1 MKMTQHGV
9 SISTG
14 VLGRVTMKEYAFL
27 PCIWFLD
34 EWVDVS
40 TATIF
45 RGGGDTALR
54 LHIET
59 ILPETESVM
68 QDSPCPSWFFLG
80 DSHNHLAV
88 IAGRFPIVIS
98 PALELDRDIKLWRV
112 DSFRTV
118 RTEVTRNTK
127 LCGLSLANKNSCHAF
142 ERRCWLRPVT
152 SDELAIIP
160 LNKAFW

>member
-1 MKMTQHGV
+1 MTQHGV

-14 VLGRVTMKEYAFL
+14 VPDGRGIIEEYAFR
-27 PCIWFLD
+27 PCIWFFD

-40 TATIF
+40 TAIIF
-45 RGGGDTALR
+45 RVAGNTAPR

-59 ILPETESVM
+59 ILPESV

-88 IAGRFPIVIS
+88 IASRFPIVIS

-112 DSFRTV
+112 DSFGTV
-118 RTEVTRNTK
+118 LTEVTRNTK
-127 LCGLSLANKNSCHAF
+127 ECGLSLTNKNACHAF
-142 ERRCWLRPVT
+142 ERSCWLRPVT

>member
-1 MKMTQHGV
+1 MQMEQYGV

-14 VLGRVTMKEYAFL
+14 VRERVHKEAYTFL

-45 RGGGDTALR
+45 RGEGDTAL
-54 LHIET
+54 HIHVET
-59 ILPETESVM
+59 VLPESVM

-80 DSHNHLAV
+80 REYNRLAV

-112 DSFRTV
+112 DSFGTV
-118 RTEVTRNTK
+118 LTEVTRNTK
-127 LCGLSLANKNSCHAF
+127 ECGLSLTNKNACHAF
-142 ERRCWLRPVT
+142 DRSCWLRPVT